1 MGSIKFEVTLTDL
14 GQGKQLP
21 FAAGSYNISP
31 TSAELIVDSEV
42 FTKMDPFITIDFK
55 GAAQAKTKTAQSAGK
70 APKWTDK
77 LTF

>member
-21 FAAGSYNISP
+21 FAAGSYNIFP
-31 TSAELIVDSEV
+31 TSADLIVDSDV

-55 GAAQAKTKTAQSAGK
+55 GAAQAKTLTAQGAGK
-70 APKWTDK
+70 TPKWTDK